1 MQRSRAIKPSSPC
14 SVIINKL
21 EYKEMNT
28 RVLEYT
34 VILHQD
40 EECGYWVEVP
50 TLAGCVSQGKTKEEA
65 LKNIREAIELH
76 LECMKE
82 DGEEIPREESYKV
95 AIETS

>member
-1 MQRSRAIKPSSPC
+1 
-14 SVIINKL
+14 
-21 EYKEMNT
+21 
-28 RVLEYT
+28 VLEYT

-40 EECGYWVEVP
+40 EEYGGYWVEVP
-50 TLAGCVSQGKTKEEA
+50 ALAGCVSQGKTEEEA

-95 AIETS
+95 AIETG